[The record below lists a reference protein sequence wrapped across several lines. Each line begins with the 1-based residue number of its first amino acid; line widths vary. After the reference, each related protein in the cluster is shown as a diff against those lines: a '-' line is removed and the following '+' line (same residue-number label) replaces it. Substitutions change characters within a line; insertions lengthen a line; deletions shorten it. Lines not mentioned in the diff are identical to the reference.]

1 MRRRFK
7 SEECLTIST
16 QDMTKEILPLVLPAI
31 MNGLVD
37 ADDDVRAVSSAAL
50 LPVADQLADT
60 VPQEV
65 RVISLDFI

>member
-1 MRRRFK
+1 
-7 SEECLTIST
+7 
-16 QDMTKEILPLVLPAI
+16 MTKEILPLVLPAI